1 MTIVEHALWVQGVPA
16 PQGSKT
22 AYSGTRANGSRY
34 TNVVESGKAKLGPWR
49 AYVTAAAA
57 GRGGAPPGAE
67 VRVEVVFYLP
77 RPRAHYG
84 TGRNAGRLRPAAP
97 SFCAKKPDVDKLLR
111 AVLDG
116 LTDSGLLRDDA
127 QVVSCYAVKRYAD
140 PVGPGARVVVWWDE

>member
-1 MTIVEHALWVQGVPA
+1 MTTVERVLWVQGVPA

-34 TNVVESGKAKLGPWR
+34 TNVVESGKAKLEPWR

-57 GRGGAPPGAE
+57 GRGGAPPGAV

-84 TGRNAGRLRPAAP
+84 TGRNAGMLKQAAP

-116 LTDSGLLRDDA
+116 LTDSGLIHDDA
-127 QVVSCYAVKRYAD
+127 QVASCYAVKRYAD